1 MSVLG
6 IPDIK
11 EAVDA
16 DEDVFAGLKTLRTAS
31 PPIPTPN
38 QLRGVGHLVDTRHQ
52 RNTPPEERV
61 QKDSFTFRPEELV
74 VLEQQVV
81 RAMRMGQRRGKSAIV
96 RAGLALLAG
105 LDEEAF
111 AQAIANVEEAKRGP
125 RKR

>member
-1 MSVLG
+1 MNVLG

-11 EAVDA
+11 DAMEAE
-16 DEDVFAGLKTLRTAS
+16 EDVFAGLKAVRTAS

-81 RAMRMGQRRGKSAIV
+81 RAMRLGQRRGKSAIV